1 MSSDIYPEGLALR
14 HWPGWLGAEKANAYL
29 EQLLKEVPW
38 KQEQIKL
45 FGRQHPLPRLT
56 CWMADPGCGYC
67 YSGLENVVESW
78 TPTAQTI
85 REQVTKAAAS
95 PFNSLLLNYY
105 RTGVDA
111 MGWHADD
118 ELELDPDAS
127 IASLSLGASRSF
139 RFKAKTN
146 SKINFSLELH
156 HGDLLLMDP
165 PTQDGWLH
173 ALPKRLRVQ
182 TARLNL
188 TFRVVRN

>member
-14 HWPGWLGAEKANAYL
+14 HWPGWLDAHKANAYL

-67 YSGLENVVESW
+67 YSGLQNVVESW

-95 PFNSLLLNYY
+95 PF
-105 RTGVDA
+105 
-111 MGWHADD
+111 
-118 ELELDPDAS
+118 
-127 IASLSLGASRSF
+127 
-139 RFKAKTN
+139 
-146 SKINFSLELH
+146 
-156 HGDLLLMDP
+156 
-165 PTQDGWLH
+165 
-173 ALPKRLRVQ
+173 
-182 TARLNL
+182 
-188 TFRVVRN
+188 